1 MSHRHM
7 AALAV
12 ALTGVVSFSTVSV
25 PAAFAA
31 DSGAVSHSSVVAPA
45 AQPNPSEDF
54 EIDKNG
60 VLTAYTGTATE
71 VTIPDGVTEI
81 STEAFNNAQLT
92 KLWIPASVRVIGD
105 DAFVSQE
112 LKELTFQ
119 DDKEHPS
126 QLTTIGDRAFQSTT
140 LKTLTLPGSV
150 VTIGYN
156 AFAGMSSLTSIR
168 LGANVG
174 ADQLVAAFVGTSALT
189 SIEVDAANTNYA
201 SVDGVLYSKDHSH
214 LIAYPQAKNT
224 GGAYAVVG
232 GVTQI
237 DDYAFAGATIATVTL
252 PSSARTIGDY
262 AFESSRLT
270 SVTLPDSLETI
281 GSWAFS
287 NASSLTRVDLG
298 GTSTVSDN
306 AFLNDRALT
315 EVNMRPELG
324 RLTAVG
330 DDAFGGCTKLT
341 SLVVPASVTSFEG
354 VSNTGVDTLELG
366 DRVSNVRMVT
376 RGVRNVRHI
385 VVRGGVD
392 GEFYSEGRASN
403 GRPESAFFGEGM
415 TTFSF
420 WSETPRV
427 IVLPSTV
434 TSLQLDEEADADTKA
449 NTTIY
454 VAGAKGSQAWKTVKA
469 AMDSAGYK
477 TANLLEYSAPTLALS
492 GTGIAEAGT
501 GYALNAGAGLGAPTT
516 VTVTAT
522 GGTQDVREVRFVQVG
537 PGHAETVL
545 QDWSAL
551 ASRTASFVWTP
562 TSATVGLRVDVRDAS
577 YALHSTRLSVGSSP
591 APEPQTGGWKQDA
604 RGWWYVNA
612 DGSYPKDQ
620 ALTIDGTVYRFD
632 ASGYMRTGWVK
643 DGGSW
648 YYHTGSG
655 AQASGWVKDGSSWYY
670 LDPATGQMVT
680 GWVQVGSTWYYL
692 NGAGAMATG
701 WLKDGAS
708 WYYLNGAGDM
718 ATGWVQVGSTWYY
731 LNGAGDMAT
740 GWLKDGASWY
750 YLDPSS
756 GSMATGW
763 LQISGTWYHFST
775 SGQLIG

>member
-81 STEAFNNAQLT
+81 SSEAFNNAQLT

-156 AFAGMSSLTSIR
+156 AFAGMSGLTSIR

-214 LIAYPQAKNT
+214 LIAYPQAKNR
-224 GGAYAVVG
+224 GGAYA
-232 GVTQI
+232 

-270 SVTLPDSLETI
+270 SVTLPDSFETI

-298 GTSTVSDN
+298 GTTTVSDN

-341 SLVVPASVTSFEG
+341 SLVVPASVTSVEG

-366 DRVSNVRMVT
+366 DRVSNLRMVT

-469 AMDSAGYK
+469 AMESAGYK

-492 GTGIAEAGT
+492 GTGIAEAGE
-501 GYALNAGAGLGAPTT
+501 GYALNAGLGAPTT

-620 ALTIDGTVYRFD
+620 ALTIGGTVYRFD

-701 WLKDGAS
+701 WVKDG
-708 WYYLNGAGDM
+708 
-718 ATGWVQVGSTWYY
+718 GSWYY

-750 YLDPSS
+750 YLDPSN
-756 GSMATGW
+756 GAMATGW
-763 LQISGTWYHFST
+763 LQVSGTWYHFST

>member
-112 LKELTFQ
+112 LKEVTFQ

-214 LIAYPQAKNT
+214 LIAYPQAKNK
-224 GGAYAVVG
+224 GGSYAVLDG
-232 GVTQI
+232 TTDI
-237 DDYAFAGATIATVTL
+237 DEYAFAGASVTSVTL
-252 PSSARTIGDY
+252 PSSLRRIGDY

-270 SVTLPDSLETI
+270 SLTLPDSLETI

-287 NASSLTRVDLG
+287 YASNLARVDLG
-298 GTSTVSDN
+298 GTTTVSDD
-306 AFLNDRALT
+306 AFLNDLALT
-315 EVNMRPELG
+315 EVNLRPDLG
-324 RLTAVG
+324 RLKEIG
-330 DDAFGGCTKLT
+330 EDAFGGCTKLT
-341 SLVVPASVTSFEG
+341 SLVVPASVTSVEG

-366 DRVSNVRMVT
+366 DRVSNLRMVT

-434 TSLQLDEEADADTKA
+434 TSLQLDEEADADTKV

-501 GYALNAGAGLGAPTT
+501 GYALNAGLGAPTT

-620 ALTIDGTVYRFD
+620 ALAIGGTVYRFD

-655 AQASGWVKDGSSWYY
+655 AQASGWLKDGTSWYY
-670 LDPATGQMVT
+670 LNP
-680 GWVQVGSTWYYL
+680 SS
-692 NGAGAMATG
+692 GAMATG
-701 WLKDGAS
+701 WLKDGTS
-708 WYYLNGAGDM
+708 WYYLNPSSGAM
-718 ATGWVQVGSTWYY
+718 ATGWVKDGASWYF

-756 GSMATGW
+756 GAMATGW

>member
-1 MSHRHM
+1 M

-81 STEAFNNAQLT
+81 STEAFDNAQLT

-156 AFAGMSSLTSIR
+156 AFAGMSGLTSIR

-214 LIAYPQAKNT
+214 LISYPQAKNT

-298 GTSTVSDN
+298 GTTTVSDN

-492 GTGIAEAGT
+492 GTGVAEAGE
-501 GYALNAGAGLGAPTT
+501 GYALNAGLGAPTT

-620 ALTIDGTVYRFD
+620 ALTIGGTVYRFD

-670 LDPATGQMVT
+670 LMP
-680 GWVQVGSTWYYL
+680 S
-692 NGAGAMATG
+692 GAMATG
-701 WLKDGAS
+701 WLKDGGS
-708 WYYLNGAGDM
+708 WYYLDPSSGAM
-718 ATGWVQVGSTWYY
+718 ATGWLKDGDSWYY

-750 YLDPSS
+750 YLNLSSGAMAAGWLKDGASWYYLDPSN
-756 GSMATGW
+756 GAMATGW